1 MTGFPTE
8 FILNKDLHPWLHTIN
23 LSFVPGPMTPVLQE
37 VADGMLREFARIGHN
52 VQETPDNSTDV
63 IFTTAPFGKSLG
75 WREALIFNARRRFNL
90 HTTPTFYTIVQI
102 SPDEFQRQI
111 DHFAA
116 AIKKP
121 EPDPADFEYE
131 GLAPEAYKVLYEQGV
146 RGGPILAL
154 ERLVQAQAKSIR
166 ILLLI
171 ADERPIEMY
180 HFDLV
185 GASPHSSA
193 ENLDEFYE
201 DIVLR
206 ITTTMSTIDVNQHQV
221 VGEPVTLEQWNAL
234 PAREGMV
241 KAGYE
246 LGVRNFFTDTVR
258 IADIVTVPAVS
269 DSVAEQYSE
278 GCFATWETEL
288 NALIAT
294 VTGSARPIYKGAI
307 TEDDLAIIV
316 GVKDDRSGALVLNV
330 EGRPNDPP
338 SSEAVELIDMD
349 SLLPKIELGEEWGIS
364 GTVPVVRSKLHG
376 HRGIRAY
383 DPCCVEYAPLDEPYF
398 KYPVSCA
405 TNAQAQGIKSAFS
418 RAESLLNPDD
428 PRQVAF
434 TILPGHGVV
443 ITEKWVPGKEPF
455 QVIWEYIDAGY
466 LDIASI
472 VPQGEVIFLPGPAG
486 KYYIKPD

>member
-1 MTGFPTE
+1 
-8 FILNKDLHPWLHTIN
+8 
-23 LSFVPGPMTPVLQE
+23 
-37 VADGMLREFARIGHN
+37 
-52 VQETPDNSTDV
+52 
-63 IFTTAPFGKSLG
+63 
-75 WREALIFNARRRFNL
+75 LIFNARRRFNL

-221 VGEPVTLEQWNAL
+221 VVGTSGDDFVASVNKCLGHHFGIQSTCVLCDGVCNIAGCQ
-234 PAREGMV
+234 V
-241 KAGYE
+241 HQQKIQYQDCKQQSKA
-246 LGVRNFFTDTVR
+246 
-258 IADIVTVPAVS
+258 
-269 DSVAEQYSE
+269 
-278 GCFATWETEL
+278 
-288 NALIAT
+288 
-294 VTGSARPIYKGAI
+294 
-307 TEDDLAIIV
+307 
-316 GVKDDRSGALVLNV
+316 
-330 EGRPNDPP
+330 
-338 SSEAVELIDMD
+338 
-349 SLLPKIELGEEWGIS
+349 
-364 GTVPVVRSKLHG
+364 
-376 HRGIRAY
+376 
-383 DPCCVEYAPLDEPYF
+383 
-398 KYPVSCA
+398 
-405 TNAQAQGIKSAFS
+405 
-418 RAESLLNPDD
+418 
-428 PRQVAF
+428 
-434 TILPGHGVV
+434 
-443 ITEKWVPGKEPF
+443 
-455 QVIWEYIDAGY
+455 
-466 LDIASI
+466 
-472 VPQGEVIFLPGPAG
+472 
-486 KYYIKPD
+486 